1 MAVSLITAAVPG
13 PTVFL
18 EEWACIV
25 DGVGSS
31 DPFEEH
37 EEEEEASLEN
47 VAAEDLATKS
57 REAYA
62 MCLDVLWAKIK
73 LPSSLIVNIETERS
87 EEDARHNLGQLRA
100 FGCVCEGHV
109 CGTLA
114 DLYCR
119 TLRCF
124 SV

>member
-1 MAVSLITAAVPG
+1 M
-13 PTVFL
+13 
-18 EEWACIV
+18 

-47 VAAEDLATKS
+47 VAAEDLATKF

-73 LPSSLIVNIETERS
+73 LPSSLIMNIDAEKA
-87 EEDARHNLGQLRA
+87 EEDARHTLGQLRA
-100 FGCVCEGHV
+100 
-109 CGTLA
+109 CG
-114 DLYCR
+114 
-119 TLRCF
+119 F
-124 SV
+124 V